1 MPALHLPKAVQ
12 RWLLPRKQRLGL
24 WWLKARLILHCHR
37 RNLIGDFHLVIFA
50 FISVSLP
57 YQGFG
62 QFLQGMEGWALLYYQ
77 RNFTAW
83 KGPHCLFIFVIK
95 KDTLIRPI
103 TWDEAPDPTFF
114 WREMSGLFF
123 SNATWMSL
131 TMMHLFSFSCF
142 WTWEL
147 VLCERRLI
155 VFHKPLCV
163 IRTHLMEQAVI

>member
-12 RWLLPRKQRLGL
+12 RWLLPPKQRLGL
-24 WWLKARLILHCHR
+24 WWLKARLIRHCHR

-62 QFLQGMEGWALLYYQ
+62 QFLQGMEGWALLYYHDFKGTSQ
-77 RNFTAW
+77 PERVLTAY
-83 KGPHCLFIFVIK
+83 FFFFFYIYK
-95 KDTLIRPI
+95 KDTLIRPT
-103 TWDEAPDPTFF
+103 TWDEAPEPTCF

-131 TMMHLFSFSCF
+131 TMMHLFSFTCF
-142 WTWEL
+142 WT
-147 VLCERRLI
+147 
-155 VFHKPLCV
+155 
-163 IRTHLMEQAVI
+163 

>member
-123 SNATWMSL
+123 LMLHGCLWPWCICSVSAV
-131 TMMHLFSFSCF
+131 FEQ
-142 WTWEL
+142 WEL

-163 IRTHLMEQAVI
+163 IRTHLMEQEVI